1 VTPYLRAIAAA
12 FSQQWHQQL
21 TPSSTLA
28 PLLSSASLAIGV
40 GWIVGASDNPDA
52 LAQVM
57 VGAPLMGLWQMG
69 VFRSGWALELER
81 SQGTLDLMMTTRTPL
96 VLIIFGKALS
106 IMASQVLTAI
116 VTLAILLG
124 VAGRFVSVDNLP
136 LLAGSTVLAIAGVV
150 ATSFIF
156 TPFTFLVGGRGGF
169 FNAIM
174 PLGTVLSGFLY
185 PTGLL
190 PAVLE
195 VPARLLPTAWAMQAA
210 LHSTQ
215 GTGSHL
221 QVFGEWLIAASL
233 TLAFLALTA
242 LLFRKAETRAR
253 VTGDLATA

>member
-1 VTPYLRAIAAA
+1 MTPYVRAIAAA
-12 FSQQWHQQL
+12 FSQQWQQQL
-21 TPSSTLA
+21 TLSSTLA

-40 GWIVGASDNPDA
+40 GWIVGRSDNPAA
-52 LAQVM
+52 LGQVM

-81 SQGTLDLMMTTRTPL
+81 SQGTLDLMITTRTPL
-96 VLIIFGKALS
+96 VAILFGKALA
-106 IMASQVLTAI
+106 IMASQALTAG
-116 VTLAILLG
+116 VTLAILLAF
-124 VAGRFVSVDNLP
+124 AGHFVSIDNVP
-136 LLAGSTVLAIAGVV
+136 LLFGSCLLAIGGVV

-195 VPARLLPTAWAMQAA
+195 VPARLLPTAWAMEAV

-215 GTGSHL
+215 GTGSQL
-221 QVFGEWLIAASL
+221 QVFGEWLAAAVLIAGFFGA
-233 TLAFLALTA
+233 AA
-242 LLFRKAETRAR
+242 LLFQKAEARVR
-253 VTGDLATA
+253 VTGNLATA